1 MKIMNKR
8 TLLTNLFLLSFIFII
23 VGAGEPYDNIN
34 MAIRSGNA
42 KEISKFFSTSVN
54 LKIFDKEDVYSKTQA
69 ELILK
74 DFFTKNTVKSY
85 AMLHQGNSKNG
96 AQYLIGKLETSTGV
110 YRTYVY
116 IKKEAG
122 NNFFIQELRI
132 EVDE

>member
-1 MKIMNKR
+1 MNKR
-8 TLLTNLFLLSFIFII
+8 FLFPGLLLLSFIFNF
-23 VGAGEPYDNIN
+23 VKGGEPYDNIN

-42 KEISKFFSTSVN
+42 KEISKFFSSNVN
-54 LKIFDKEDVYSKTQA
+54 LKIFDKEEVYSKTQA

-96 AQYLIGKLETSTGV
+96 AQYLIGKLETSSGI